1 MVELHLEVVTTT
13 GKVTRRRILWVD
25 DEIDL
30 LLPHRLVLEQRGY
43 EVDTSPNGDDAL
55 SQIRRHTYDLIILD
69 QEMPGRT
76 GTEMLREIRA
86 VDSRIAVVMV
96 TKSEEETTLREAIA
110 RRADEYI
117 VKPTSPRQVASVVAR
132 LLEGP
137 ELRHEQIAR
146 DFVRAFSELRAH
158 IDAARTARDW
168 TDLYSDL
175 VNWDLLLSEADEG
188 GLLESLHTL
197 TGDAQREFTE
207 FVIANYPSWVAK
219 GTSDRPSLSVDVV
232 PHFFLPL
239 LARGET
245 AVLIVVDCLRLDQW
259 RALRP
264 VVEEDFEVE
273 SDLYISILPSATP
286 YARNAIFGG
295 VFPDELARQ
304 RPGWPESHEDS
315 GLNAFEDELFRDQV
329 KRLTDGSLPT
339 HYEKIHTFADGEAML
354 RRLPTLLDEPRAIG
368 IVFNFVDLLTH
379 GRGESQLLFEMAR
392 DAKALRRLTVTWYR
406 GSVLRRALKLLRARG
421 VRVVLTTDHGS
432 VHCHRPATVFAKR
445 DATASLR
452 YKYGDD
458 LRAEN
463 PGAVFLI
470 ENGETI
476 RLPRGGLKTNYLIA
490 REDYFFVYPTKL
502 REYQSRYRDSFLH
515 GGVSPEEMILPVA
528 LLKPRG
534 EAR

>member
-1 MVELHLEVVTTT
+1 VVELHLETVTN
-13 GKVTRRRILWVD
+13 TRKSTRGRILWVD

-55 SQIRRHTYDLIILD
+55 SQIRRHPYDLIILD

-76 GTEMLREIRA
+76 GTEMLREIRT
-86 VDSRIAVVMV
+86 VDTRIAVVMV

-110 RRADEYI
+110 RRADDYI

-137 ELRHEQIAR
+137 GLRHEEIAR
-146 DFVRAFSELRAH
+146 DFVRAFSELRAR
-158 IDAARTARDW
+158 IDGARNSRDW
-168 TDLYSDL
+168 TDLYSEMI
-175 VNWDLLLSEADEG
+175 NWDLQLSEADES

-197 TGDAQREFTE
+197 SGDAQREFTE
-207 FVIANYPSWVAK
+207 FVIENYAAWVAK
-219 GTSDRPSLSVDVV
+219 DASDRPSLSVDVI

-239 LARGET
+239 LARGEP

-259 RALRP
+259 RSLQP
-264 VVEEDFEVE
+264 VIEEDFEVE

-286 YARNAIFGG
+286 YSRNAIFGG
-295 VFPDELARQ
+295 VFPDELAEQ
-304 RPGWPESHEDS
+304 WPGWPRSHENS
-315 GLNAFEDELFRDQV
+315 GLNSFEDELFRQQIE
-329 KRLTDGSLPT
+329 RLTGGSLPT
-339 HYEKIHTFADGEAML
+339 HYEKVHTLGDGEGML
-354 RRLPTLLDEPRAIG
+354 RRLPTLLDEPRAIA

-392 DAKALRRLTVTWYR
+392 DAKALRRLTVTWYK
-406 GSVLRRALKLLRARG
+406 GSDLRKALKLLSARG
-421 VRVVLTTDHGS
+421 VRVLLTTDHGS

-463 PGAVFLI
+463 PETVFLVQD
-470 ENGETI
+470 GELI

-534 EAR
+534 ESR